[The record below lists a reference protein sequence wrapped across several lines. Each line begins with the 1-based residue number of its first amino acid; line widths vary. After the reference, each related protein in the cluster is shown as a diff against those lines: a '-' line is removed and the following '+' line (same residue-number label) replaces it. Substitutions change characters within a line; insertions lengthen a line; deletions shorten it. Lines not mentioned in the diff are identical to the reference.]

1 MTTKIIFLC
10 PHNAAKSITA
20 AAFLQREAIQRHL
33 DVEITTAGTDPDTD
47 IVPLVRTHLEAE
59 GLTIDEPPTQVSTSD
74 LSNAD
79 LIINIGCPHDL
90 LPTVN
95 AIEDWFVPDFSAD
108 PQAAFDAIEAHV
120 VSLSAQI
127 IGASDPPR

>member
-10 PHNAAKSITA
+10 PHNAAKSVTA
-20 AAFLQREAIQRHL
+20 AAFLQREATQQGL
-33 DVEITTAGTDPDTD
+33 DVEITTAGTNPDPD
-47 IVPLVRTHLEAE
+47 IAPLVRTRLEAQ

-79 LIINIGCPHDL
+79 LIINIGCPHDQ
-90 LPTVN
+90 LPTAN
-95 AIEDWFVPDFSAD
+95 PIQDWLVPDFSAD

-120 VSLSAQI
+120 SELSAQI
-127 IGASDPPR
+127 SRASDPSR